1 MRLNASRFG
10 RVESYVCCVVLG
22 LMPVGRDAAEF
33 DVPLVPCLSTGDA
46 TDAHT
51 PPSADTITVVR
62 KSRYRVVLS
71 RPGSLTVHPPFR
83 SVQEL

>member
-10 RVESYVCCVVLG
+10 RVGSYVCCVVLG
-22 LMPVGRDAAEF
+22 LMPVGRDAAKF

-51 PPSADTITVVR
+51 PPSADNDYGRQIITV
-62 KSRYRVVLS
+62 SRSIEPL
-71 RPGSLTVHPPFR
+71 
-83 SVQEL
+83 